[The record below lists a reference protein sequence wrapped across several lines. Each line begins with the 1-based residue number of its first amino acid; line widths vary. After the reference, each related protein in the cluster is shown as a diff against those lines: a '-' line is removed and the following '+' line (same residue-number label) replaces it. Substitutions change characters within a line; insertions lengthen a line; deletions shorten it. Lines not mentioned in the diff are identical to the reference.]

1 MRVLVTGGSGRL
13 GRSVVAVLA
22 ARGHDVTSVDTAE
35 HPWPEGITPAVCD
48 LLDSEARTELFAR
61 AAPESVV
68 HLAGIAVPFARPDA
82 ETLRVNTTLAWE
94 VLTAAVRAGAHSAVA
109 ASSPTVYGY
118 NTPSWKPRY
127 LPLDED
133 HPVAPWHAY
142 GLSKAV
148 VEETVR
154 ALARTADSCVLSAVR
169 PGYVVSPEEWRG
181 ATTQQG
187 HTIAER
193 LDDPALAAGSLFNY
207 VDAHDAAELFALIV
221 ENPER
226 VPGGSVY
233 NAVAPDPLSHGPVDA
248 DLARLHPATA
258 ELAPALADGRAVFSS
273 ARAHRDLGWKPKR
286 TWRDHVDPG
295 ERPDHSERGDHTEGI

>member
-13 GRSVVAVLA
+13 GRSVVTVLA
-22 ARGHDVTSVDTAE
+22 SRGHDVTSVDTTE

-48 LLDSEARTELFAR
+48 LLDSRARAELFAR
-61 AAPESVV
+61 AAPEAVV
-68 HLAGIAVPFARPDA
+68 HLAGIAVPFVRPDS
-82 ETLRVNTTLAWE
+82 ETLRVNTALAWE
-94 VLTAAVRAGAHSAVA
+94 VLTAAVEAGARSAVA

-118 NTPSWKPRY
+118 NTPSWEPRY
-127 LPLDED
+127 LPLDEE

-154 ALARTADSCVLSAVR
+154 TLARTSETCVLSAVR

-187 HTIAER
+187 HTISER

-233 NAVAPDPLSHGPVDA
+233 NAVAPDPLAHGPVDA
-248 DLARLHPATA
+248 DLARLHPTTA
-258 ELAPALADGRAVFSS
+258 EHAPALADGRAVFSS
-273 ARAHRDLGWKPKR
+273 ERAHRDLGWKPGR
-286 TWRDHVDPG
+286 TWRDHLDHG
-295 ERPDHSERGDHTEGI
+295 DQKERA

>member
-13 GRSVVAVLA
+13 GRSVVTVLA

-35 HPWPEGITPAVCD
+35 HPWPEGITSAVCD
-48 LLDSEARTELFAR
+48 LLDGQARTELFER
-61 AAPESVV
+61 TAPEAVV

-82 ETLRVNTTLAWE
+82 DTLRVNTVLAWE
-94 VLTAAVRAGAHSAVA
+94 VLSAAVAAGARSAVA

-118 NTPSWKPRY
+118 NTPSWRPHY

-154 ALARTADSCVLSAVR
+154 TLARTADTCVLSAVR

-181 ATTQQG
+181 ALTQQG
-187 HTIAER
+187 HTIRER

-221 ENPER
+221 EHPER
-226 VPGGSVY
+226 VPNGTVY
-233 NAVAPDPLSHGPVDA
+233 NAVAPDPLAVGPVDA
-248 DLARLHPATA
+248 DLARLHPTTA
-258 ELAPALADGRAVFSS
+258 EHAAALADGQAVFSS
-273 ARAHRDLGWKPKR
+273 ERARRDLGWRPGR
-286 TWRDHVDPG
+286 TWRDHLDQP
-295 ERPDHSERGDHTEGI
+295 ERV